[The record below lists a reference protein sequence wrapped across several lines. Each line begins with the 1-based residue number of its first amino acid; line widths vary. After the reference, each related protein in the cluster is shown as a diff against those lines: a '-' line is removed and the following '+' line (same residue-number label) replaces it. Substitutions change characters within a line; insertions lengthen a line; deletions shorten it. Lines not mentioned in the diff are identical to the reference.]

1 MSEEQAYSAP
11 YLTLSSCTTLTTA
24 ALLVASSPRV
34 FPDLSH
40 FDLKAKHEEPI
51 DMHTNHA
58 SVPAR
63 QQCPLMSAVLIG
75 MS

>member
-1 MSEEQAYSAP
+1 MYSAS
-11 YLTLSSCTTLTTA
+11 YLTLHSCTSLTTA

-40 FDLKAKHEEPI
+40 FDLKAKRKEPI
-51 DMHTNHA
+51 DIHTNRT

-63 QQCPLMSAVLIG
+63 QPCPLKSAVLIG